1 VPAVFVASGAVSEAG
16 CCALTLRVQTGLARL
31 VLRHLV
37 RRMLLALLAEG
48 LRGAAG
54 EGGWGV
60 RCQCTS
66 LFFSLG
72 MVSTR
77 RGDTAS
83 KTFCASLC
91 PSRITGRQPRREK
104 VLETARAHL
113 LGLGNVH
120 HLIDRL
126 LVGGVSCAPK
136 EGRPHSLRAVYGES
150 AQRE

>member
-1 VPAVFVASGAVSEAG
+1 VGRTVSVHVFIF
-16 CCALTLRVQTGLARL
+16 L
-31 VLRHLV
+31 
-37 RRMLLALLAEG
+37 
-48 LRGAAG
+48 
-54 EGGWGV
+54 
-60 RCQCTS
+60 
-66 LFFSLG
+66 LG